1 MCNSLYACISL
12 IKIVYLCMENLF
24 RMALDYGAYIAMA
37 GIGLYAIFV
46 GEIISIFNYM
56 LEPSG
61 QALLD
66 DFIKPPV
73 EPTAKILQFISIGV
87 APGLVMSATSFMIA
101 RRFGSKQIG
110 WLIIAGGLVLLIGMF
125 YANTM
130 IDGIEKDL
138 RVFTVTVTP
147 PLFMAVSIPMMVVG
161 ALLFRIKKRPKKY
174 F

>member
-1 MCNSLYACISL
+1 MA
-12 IKIVYLCMENLF
+12 NLF
-24 RMALDYGAYIAMA
+24 RMALQYGAYIAMA

-46 GEIISIFNYM
+46 GEMISIFNYM

-61 QALLD
+61 EALLD
-66 DFIKPPV
+66 DFIKPQI
-73 EPTAKILQFISIGV
+73 EPSGKILQFISIGV
-87 APGLVMSATSFMIA
+87 APGLVMTATSYMLA
-101 RRFGSKQIG
+101 RKFGSKQIG
-110 WLIIAGGLVLLIGMF
+110 WLIIAGGLVLLIGMI

-130 IDGIEKDL
+130 IDAIEKDL
-138 RVFTVTVTP
+138 RVFSVTITP

>member
-1 MCNSLYACISL
+1 MA
-12 IKIVYLCMENLF
+12 NLF
-24 RMALDYGAYIAMA
+24 RMALQYGAYIAMA

-46 GEIISIFNYM
+46 GEMISIFNYM

-61 QALLD
+61 EALLD

-73 EPTAKILQFISIGV
+73 DASGKILQFISIGV
-87 APGLVMSATSFMIA
+87 APGLVMSATSYMIA
-101 RRFGSKQIG
+101 RKFGSKQIG

-138 RVFTVTVTP
+138 RVFAVTITP

>member
-1 MCNSLYACISL
+1 MT
-12 IKIVYLCMENLF
+12 NLF
-24 RMALDYGAYIAMA
+24 RMALQYGAYIAMA

-46 GEIISIFNYM
+46 GEMISIFNYM

-61 QALLD
+61 EALLD

-73 EPTAKILQFISIGV
+73 DASGKILQFISIGV
-87 APGLVMSATSFMIA
+87 APGLVMSATSYMIA
-101 RRFGSKQIG
+101 RKFGSKQIG

-138 RVFTVTVTP
+138 RVFTVTITP
-147 PLFMAVSIPMMVVG
+147 PLFMAVSIPMMIVG
-161 ALLFRIKKRPKKY
+161 ALLFRLKKRPKKY

>member
-1 MCNSLYACISL
+1 MVHIS
-12 IKIVYLCMENLF
+12 
-24 RMALDYGAYIAMA
+24 
-37 GIGLYAIFV
+37 
-46 GEIISIFNYM
+46 
-56 LEPSG
+56 

-73 EPTAKILQFISIGV
+73 DASGKILQFISIGV
-87 APGLVMSATSFMIA
+87 APGLVMSATAYMIA
-101 RRFGSKQIG
+101 RKFGSKQIG
-110 WLIIAGGLVLLIGMF
+110 WLIIIGGLVLLIGMF

-138 RVFTVTVTP
+138 RVFTVTITP